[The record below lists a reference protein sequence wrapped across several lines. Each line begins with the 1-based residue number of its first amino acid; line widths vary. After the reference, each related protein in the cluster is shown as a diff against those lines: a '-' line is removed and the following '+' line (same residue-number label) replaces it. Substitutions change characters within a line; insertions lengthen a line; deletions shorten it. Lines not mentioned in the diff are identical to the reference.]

1 MDTEAVAICR
11 QLIYSGA
18 QAYIVGGAIRD
29 LLLGREPKDWDIV
42 TNEVPAK
49 IRKIF
54 RRSRIIGKR
63 FKLVHVTSPQGSI
76 FEVATFRSLDKDE
89 EGILFGT
96 LEEDAYRR
104 DFTLNALYYDVV
116 HEQIIDFHGGYQH
129 IKQRVIYPVVSL
141 KHTFIEDPVRMI
153 RAIKSAQTT
162 QSRLSMSLS
171 RTIKKQVKL
180 LEKSSKSRLGE
191 ELLKVLALP
200 EYVDFL
206 QQSYEMGILQYWI
219 PAYYQYLATF
229 SKKDIQN
236 FWLQMKQPI
245 VIKQKKFKIIS
256 ARHKAMYS
264 MFYPYISSLG
274 EIRKMDGEY
283 IVKQLKS
290 LLHPIVFPNKDIF
303 YVIKMIIAK
312 EGLPASFFKEQD
324 YLQRKRCRKNALIE
338 DREALFHE

>member
-1 MDTEAVAICR
+1 M
-11 QLIYSGA
+11 IYAGA

-29 LLLGREPKDWDIV
+29 LLLDREPKDWDIV

-63 FKLVHVTSPQGSI
+63 FKLVHVTSPQGAI
-76 FEVATFRSLDKDE
+76 FEVATFRSLDKDD
-89 EGILFGT
+89 EGLLFGS

-129 IKQRVIYPVVSL
+129 IKQRVIYPVVPL

-162 QSRLSMSLS
+162 QSRLSMSLA
-171 RTIKKQVKL
+171 RTIKRQAKL
-180 LEKSSKSRLGE
+180 LEKSSTSRLGE

-206 QQSYEMGILQYWI
+206 QQSYDMGLLQYWI
-219 PAYYQYLATF
+219 PLYHHYLQRF
-229 SKKDIQN
+229 SRKDLQK
-236 FWLQMKQPI
+236 FWLLMKQPL
-245 VIKQKKFKIIS
+245 VLKHKKFKVVTP
-256 ARHKAMYS
+256 RHKAIYS
-264 MFYPYISSLG
+264 MLYPYLLSLG
-274 EIRKMDGEY
+274 EIKKMDSEY

-290 LLHPIVFPNKDIF
+290 ILEPVVFPNKDIF
-303 YVIKMIIAK
+303 YVIKMIVAK
-312 EGLPASFFKEQD
+312 EGLPSSFFKEQD
-324 YLQRKRCRKNALIE
+324 YLQRKRCRKNGLIE
-338 DREALFHE
+338 DREVILH